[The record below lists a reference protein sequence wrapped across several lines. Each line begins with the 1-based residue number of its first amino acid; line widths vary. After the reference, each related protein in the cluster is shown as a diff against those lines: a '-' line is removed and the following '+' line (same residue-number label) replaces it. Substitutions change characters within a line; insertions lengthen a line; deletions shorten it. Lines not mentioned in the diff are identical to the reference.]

1 MKNYII
7 PVALSLA
14 ILACNKDEKAAKLAE
29 LEGLKAEQAELTE
42 SITKLQKE
50 IDALGGADENLRF
63 KNVAVSKIENS
74 DFTHYIEIQGKVD
87 ADQNIGISAKMPG
100 TITKVYARVGQSVGA
115 GTVLAEMDNETIKL
129 GIAELESGLSLA
141 TTMFQKQKAL
151 WDQKIG
157 TEVQYLTAKNQKEG
171 LEKKLASLKEQL
183 EMSKIISPIAGT
195 VDAVDIKIGQA
206 VAPGIPAIRVVNFSN
221 LKAKAD
227 VAESYSSKVKS
238 GNDVIVSFPDLGAE
252 INGKLSF
259 AGRVINPMNR
269 TFGVEVNLPSSNEYH
284 PNMLAVLKI
293 ADYQSKNA
301 LVIPVN
307 VIQNSEEGQY
317 VMLVN
322 STGKNAAAKKA
333 LVKVG
338 SISNGKAEILSGLNA
353 GDVLI
358 STGYQDL
365 NEGDLIKF

>member
-1 MKNYII
+1 V
-7 PVALSLA
+7 P
-14 ILACNKDEKAAKLAE
+14 
-29 LEGLKAEQAELTE
+29 
-42 SITKLQKE
+42 
-50 IDALGGADENLRF
+50 
-63 KNVAVSKIENS
+63 AV
-74 DFTHYIEIQGKVD
+74 
-87 ADQNIGISAKMPG
+87 
-100 TITKVYARVGQSVGA
+100 
-115 GTVLAEMDNETIKL
+115 
-129 GIAELESGLSLA
+129 
-141 TTMFQKQKAL
+141 
-151 WDQKIG
+151 
-157 TEVQYLTAKNQKEG
+157 
-171 LEKKLASLKEQL
+171 
-183 EMSKIISPIAGT
+183 
-195 VDAVDIKIGQA
+195 
-206 VAPGIPAIRVVNFSN
+206 RVVNFSN
-221 LKAKAD
+221 LKAKAE